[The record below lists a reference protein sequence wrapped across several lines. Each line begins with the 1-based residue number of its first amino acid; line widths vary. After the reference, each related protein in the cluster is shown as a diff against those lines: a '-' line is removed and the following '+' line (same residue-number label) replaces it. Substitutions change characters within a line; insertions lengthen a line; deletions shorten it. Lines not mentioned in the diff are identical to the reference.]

1 MNLAVPKKEFCL
13 SSRPVPGHIF
23 KAYSDSMRDASVK
36 YFITGKLF
44 VEYLILILIS
54 TISPI
59 VAN

>member
-1 MNLAVPKKEFCL
+1 
-13 SSRPVPGHIF
+13 
-23 KAYSDSMRDASVK
+23 MRDASVK
-36 YFITGKLF
+36 YFIKLF

>member
-1 MNLAVPKKEFCL
+1 MNLAVPKKEFCI

-36 YFITGKLF
+36 YFIKLF
-44 VEYLILILIS
+44 VEYLILIRIS